1 MFSRNFSGNNVAHAY
16 SAMTPYAFVLA
27 ASLFAIQPAPVPRN
41 ELAVQTAE
49 AVQVAE
55 LAEAPRPQAEA
66 QDQGRTAGSR
76 DRGDNPQVGGAV
88 QRGDRPRGD
97 NAPTGQAAPR
107 ESRPAPAPA
116 PAAVRVQQSQP
127 QPAAGNDQ
135 RRNDGG
141 RDRGDNPQSGG
152 AVQRGDRPRGDNPA
166 TGRAVPRDTRAAP
179 APARPQGQ
187 RSGDYNR
194 GRSIYVAPPVYN
206 YYYSP
211 RRYYPYGYGAFGLGY
226 FYYDPYTWYPPNYY
240 GSGYDNGYYGGYSG
254 GYFDVG
260 EIRLSVSPRFADVY
274 VDGYFAGRVDDY
286 DGLFQALKLESGA
299 HHIQIVAPGY
309 TTLDFDVRINPG
321 QKITYR
327 GDLRPLRP

>member
-1 MFSRNFSGNNVAHAY
+1 
-16 SAMTPYAFVLA
+16 
-27 ASLFAIQPAPVPRN
+27 
-41 ELAVQTAE
+41 
-49 AVQVAE
+49 
-55 LAEAPRPQAEA
+55 
-66 QDQGRTAGSR
+66 
-76 DRGDNPQVGGAV
+76 
-88 QRGDRPRGD
+88 
-97 NAPTGQAAPR
+97 
-107 ESRPAPAPA
+107 
-116 PAAVRVQQSQP
+116 VRVQQSQP

-166 TGRAVPRDTRAAP
+166 TGRAVPRDTRTAP

-187 RSGDYNR
+187 RSGSYNR

-226 FYYDPYTWYPPNYY
+226 FYYDPYTWYPPNYYGSYY

-309 TTLDFDVRINPG
+309 TTLDFDVRINSG